1 MGHLA
6 ERYSHAQREG
16 AALAYLDH
24 GMRPARLVREALAAG
39 RLTYDGEPVPACD
52 MPESTILTNVTRLKN
67 RRAGKVQSELAQ
79 LPARDAA
86 EALKRALAAM
96 TEQEIRALQR
106 QKIGKRDPERIRQ
119 LARAA
124 REIAAIPD
132 RADPATVKPGEK
144 IPGTQQTAGGKTT
157 GGLAGAILAAAGQT
171 RPRGNAREVPAPDV
185 PTYSRDEGQGH
196 GVRTPAHEQ
205 HHDHEHSSDGEP
217 GSWASD
223 QVGAISTSA

>member
-24 GMRPARLVREALAAG
+24 GMRPARLVREAMRAG

-185 PTYSRDEGQGH
+185 PTSSTTTMSTAAMASP
-196 GVRTPAHEQ
+196 VRGRAIR
-205 HHDHEHSSDGEP
+205 
-217 GSWASD
+217 WAPSARVRRARGYPW
-223 QVGAISTSA
+223 VG